1 MNGGIP
7 SGGRPMRIDGAS
19 VSQTILG
26 LNQPNASRDN
36 AKSSDAATPTAEAS
50 SFAPTG
56 DLLGLLDSLR
66 QLPPV
71 REEVVGEVAR
81 RLAGGELLTP
91 AARDQTVGS
100 ILET

>member
-1 MNGGIP
+1 
-7 SGGRPMRIDGAS
+7 MRIDGTS

-26 LNQPNASRDN
+26 LNQANASRDN
-36 AKSSDAATPTAEAS
+36 AKSSDATSSVGDVS
-50 SFAPTG
+50 SFDPTS
-56 DLLGLLDSLR
+56 DFLGLLDSLR

-81 RLAGGELLTP
+81 RLAQGELLTP

-100 ILET
+100 ILESTLPEG

>member
-1 MNGGIP
+1 
-7 SGGRPMRIDGAS
+7 MRIDGAS

-26 LNQPNASRDN
+26 LNQTNASRDN
-36 AKSSDAATPTAEAS
+36 AKSSDATTAADGAS
-50 SFAPTG
+50 SFDPTS
-56 DLLGLLDSLR
+56 DFLGLLDNLR

-81 RLAGGELLTP
+81 RLANGELLTP

-100 ILET
+100 ILETTLPEG